1 MTDQDTVFKALADA
15 TRRSLL
21 DALRDGPATT
31 GDLCASHTEMSRFGV
46 MDHLRVLHEAGLILV
61 EPIGRTRGNHL
72 NPVPIREVYERWM
85 RPIAEAPAD
94 ELLALK
100 HAAEA
105 RAKAPDVRDV
115 RAKRA
120 ATAAKAK
127 AKAKPTPKSR
137 AATGRSA

>member
-46 MDHLRVLHEAGLILV
+46 MDHLRVLHEAGLIVV
-61 EPIGRTRGNHL
+61 EPIGRPRMTPL
-72 NPVPIREVYERWM
+72 TPVPTREVSQRWI
-85 RPIAEAPAD
+85 RPTAEAPAD

-100 HAAEA
+100 RAAE
-105 RAKAPDVRDV
+105 V
-115 RAKRA
+115 
-120 ATAAKAK
+120 
-127 AKAKPTPKSR
+127 
-137 AATGRSA
+137 